1 MANVTP
7 PKTGRPI
14 GCLPLVIVLLILV
27 GGLTAVTWLPLRNAR
42 AAWREGRNAEAV
54 EIAQQWS
61 RLRMWPRQYHQLLAA
76 ALLTVGNRAGAKP
89 HLDALRG
96 GQMWI
101 SALPKEEVAQKL
113 FARGRYSDFLD
124 YDAAVDELRDSDDT
138 RIHRAAALAATEKI
152 AEAEV
157 ALKEADD
164 ADPKEVEAVR
174 RAIYDR
180 RQGSFPY
187 VVDRNGK
194 TIASFQLA
202 NDDVVAMNTDFSA
215 LIEQE
220 AGALTIESQSRRI
233 GTYDTIE
240 TTLDSATQ
248 KAALAAISGF
258 RASLVAIDP
267 ETNEILAIA
276 SNRGGGPLENLAIEH
291 RYEPGSVM
299 KVLTGLAAMA
309 HGVDL
314 KTMFPYHCAGHLD
327 IDGRQF
333 GDWLE
338 GGHGPLVDFEEALA
352 RSCNVVFAD
361 IGLRTGLDNLRATH
375 KSAGFDGKTD
385 LALIQPPLGA
395 TEGRIFNNFE
405 TGFYSIGL
413 EHESITTL
421 HLAMLASMMANRGE
435 LTTPRLLRAR
445 RSILGDEVVKAPKQT
460 KQRVVSPVIAERMIV
475 AMRAVVTREHGTG
488 RRAAIDGLTLAM
500 KTGTAGKR
508 ENGYHALVMAFAPI
522 EKPKIAFALIAEES
536 GPSEFTAA
544 KMTHDFL
551 AALKAGPQ
559 PRL

>member
-1 MANVTP
+1 MAKVTP
-7 PKTGRPI
+7 PKSGKPI
-14 GCLPLVIVLLILV
+14 GCLPLFIALLVLV
-27 GGLTAVTWLPLRNAR
+27 GGLTAVTWIPLRNAR
-42 AAWREGRNAEAV
+42 AAWRDGRNAEAV
-54 EIAQQWS
+54 EEAERWS
-61 RLRMWPRQYHQLLAA
+61 KLRVWPRQYHQVLAA
-76 ALLTVGNRAGAKP
+76 ALLTVGNRPGAKP

-113 FARGRYSDFLD
+113 FSRGRYADFLD
-124 YDAAVDELRDSDDT
+124 YDAAVDELRDSDET
-138 RIHRAAALAATEKI
+138 RLHRAAALAATEKI
-152 AEAEV
+152 AEAEA
-157 ALKEADD
+157 ALKDAGG
-164 ADPKEVEAVR
+164 ADPKELEAVR
-174 RAIYDR
+174 RAISDR

-194 TIASFQLA
+194 TIAAFQLA
-202 NDDVVAMNTDFSA
+202 NDDVVAMNTDFAA
-215 LIEQE
+215 LIERE

-233 GTYDTIE
+233 GTFDTIE

-248 KAALAAISGF
+248 KAALASIAGF

-299 KVLTGLAAMA
+299 KVLTGMAAIA
-309 HGVDL
+309 HGVDV
-314 KTMFPYHCAGHLD
+314 KTMFPYNCTGHLE

-338 GGHGPLVDFEEALA
+338 GGHGSLVDFDEALA

-375 KSAGFDGKTD
+375 KSAGFDGKAD

-435 LTTPRLLRAR
+435 LTTPRFLRAR
-445 RSILGDEVVKAPKQT
+445 RSILGEEVAAAPRQA
-460 KQRVVSPVIAERMIV
+460 KQRVVPAEVAERMIV

-488 RRAAIDGLTLAM
+488 RRAAVDGVTLAM

-508 ENGYHALVMAFAPI
+508 ENGYHALVMAFAPV

-536 GPSEFTAA
+536 GPAEFTAA
-544 KMTHDFL
+544 KMAHDFL
-551 AALKAGPQ
+551 TALKSGPQ